1 MKCNIIKQ
9 GVVYRA
15 TETPFRYQ
23 AWPSVC
29 RDEQGRLYAVCS
41 GHRAS
46 HVCPFGMNLM
56 FVSPDGGEH
65 WSCPII
71 INDTWMDDRDAG
83 ITYLGQGRLLQTYF
97 HHPVSFYLGEREWM
111 RRDADCYSCGTVMGM
126 LDSYPAYTP
135 EMDTPG
141 SFIRLSDNYGMSWSA
156 PVQVPVTAP
165 HGPVRTAS
173 GRLLYLGKEFWSDR
187 SEKGEILLF
196 ESPDSGK
203 SWEFISQIPRPEG
216 CEPCNLHEPH
226 LAELPDG
233 RLVAGIRVEGI
244 GPQFTI
250 YFSASTDGGRS
261 WSRPRSSGIS
271 GSPPHLLV
279 LSDGVLLC
287 TYGRRELQNDNPCG
301 IRAVVSRDGFE
312 SFGPELVLSES
323 PSADL
328 GYPATV
334 ELDDGALV
342 TVYYQRVGEDTRT
355 SILYTKWRL

>member
-56 FVSPDGGEH
+56 FVSPDGGDR

-126 LDSYPAYTP
+126 LDSCPAYTP

-141 SFIRLSDNYGMSWSA
+141 SFIRLSDN
-156 PVQVPVTAP
+156 
-165 HGPVRTAS
+165 
-173 GRLLYLGKEFWSDR
+173 
-187 SEKGEILLF
+187 
-196 ESPDSGK
+196 
-203 SWEFISQIPRPEG
+203 
-216 CEPCNLHEPH
+216 
-226 LAELPDG
+226 
-233 RLVAGIRVEGI
+233 
-244 GPQFTI
+244 
-250 YFSASTDGGRS
+250 
-261 WSRPRSSGIS
+261 
-271 GSPPHLLV
+271 
-279 LSDGVLLC
+279 
-287 TYGRRELQNDNPCG
+287 
-301 IRAVVSRDGFE
+301 
-312 SFGPELVLSES
+312 
-323 PSADL
+323 
-328 GYPATV
+328 
-334 ELDDGALV
+334 
-342 TVYYQRVGEDTRT
+342 
-355 SILYTKWRL
+355 